1 MPCALTPDE
10 VHALLWINRLPPLWL
25 RRRQP

>member
-1 MPCALTPDE
+1 MPCALTPDD
-10 VHALLWINRLPPLWL
+10 VHALLWIDRLPPYWL